1 MQQYFTESYNNTIK
15 MLLAPGKTKYVIVIM
30 VLNYEKSY
38 ALNVDTMNST
48 LNLYEPHN
56 KTNWWFS

>member
-56 KTNWWFS
+56 KTNWFSS